1 MVNHKIIALLSYVK
15 HSKEYHIA
23 QVGQSFIKNKYIL
36 HFVYQYWTYKLYTFH
51 KTDFKITTL
60 DVSVENRLNYI
71 DDTVYTALFSYLTS
85 FN

>member
-1 MVNHKIIALLSYVK
+1 
-15 HSKEYHIA
+15 
-23 QVGQSFIKNKYIL
+23 
-36 HFVYQYWTYKLYTFH
+36 LYTFH

-60 DVSVENRLNYI
+60 DVSVENGLNYI